1 MQKTLLRLAIAIFA
15 LADSPA
21 AAETYVNGQRL
32 TAEQKQWL
40 ASYSCGPVW
49 DGHFWLNT
57 VTGQWGFAG
66 NPIPMGHIRDRC
78 GQRRPSLSERGM
90 LFRPGEILNGR

>member
-1 MQKTLLRLAIAIFA
+1 MQNAFLKLATAA
-15 LADSPA
+15 LILAAAPV

-40 ASYSCGPVW
+40 AAYSCGPVW
-49 DGHFWLNT
+49 DGHYWLNMA
-57 VTGQWGFAG
+57 TGQWGFAG
-66 NPIPMGHIRDRC
+66 NPFPMGHIRDRC